1 MMNNKNK
8 IGLALGSGGAKG
20 IAHISV
26 IEFIEKKGLSIDYIS
41 GSSVGALIGAIYLC
55 GNLKKFKSEVI
66 SFTKADLFS
75 LMSPVIPVSGLMN
88 PRKMMT
94 WLEKFIPADIT
105 IESLPKPLSIIASEY
120 HSGEQVI
127 FSSGNLLSAV
137 RASISIPGIFEPVR
151 YENRIL
157 IDGGVVN
164 PLPVDVVK
172 KMGADRVIAVNL
184 HPALK
189 THNNAVSASFA
200 EGNLSG
206 RSKPRTLEKI
216 TELSEKINYSWLKK
230 FTSYFIVKSDE
241 KKDDMPNVFEVIFQ
255 TIDIMDLKN
264 TELLLKYSRPD
275 LLLEPNLL
283 SFGSLEF
290 YRSIEALVEGDRVC
304 REKEKE
310 IEELLK

>member
-1 MMNNKNK
+1 MANKNT

-26 IEFIEKKGLSIDYIS
+26 IEFIEKKGLSIDFIS

-75 LMSPVIPVSGLMN
+75 LMSPVIPVSGLIN
-88 PRKMMT
+88 PRKMML
-94 WLEKFIPADIT
+94 WLEKFIPPDVT
-105 IESLPKPLSIIASEY
+105 IESLPVPLSIIASEY

-127 FSSGNLLSAV
+127 FSSGNLLSAI

-151 YENRIL
+151 YGNRIL

-172 KMGADRVIAVNL
+172 KMGADKVIAVNL

-189 THNNAVSASFA
+189 THSSAVSASFG
-200 EGNLSG
+200 EKKLSS
-206 RSKPRTLEKI
+206 SKLRTFEKI

-230 FTSYFIVKSDE
+230 FASYFILKSDE
-241 KKDDMPNVFEVIFQ
+241 KKDNMPNVFEVIFQ

-264 TELLLKYSRPD
+264 TELLLKYSKPD
-275 LLLEPNLL
+275 VLLEPNLL

-304 REKEKE
+304 REKENE
-310 IEELLK
+310 IDELLK

>member
-20 IAHISV
+20 IAHISI
-26 IEFIEKKGLSIDYIS
+26 IEFIEKKGLSIDYIA
-41 GSSVGALIGAIYLC
+41 GSSAGALIGAIYLC
-55 GNLKKFKSEVI
+55 GNLKKFKSEII

-94 WLEKFIPADIT
+94 WLEKFIPADVT

-127 FSSGNLLSAV
+127 FSSGNLLSAI

-172 KMGADRVIAVNL
+172 KMGANKVIAVNL

-189 THNNAVSASFA
+189 THHDSVSASFGKEIA
-200 EGNLSG
+200 VSALK
-206 RSKPRTLEKI
+206 SKTLERI
-216 TELSEKINYSWLKK
+216 SELSEKINYSWLKK
-230 FTSYFIVKSDE
+230 FASYFITKSNE
-241 KKDDMPNVFEVIFQ
+241 KKNNMPNVFEVIFQ

-264 TELLLKYSRPD
+264 TELLLKYSVPNV
-275 LLLEPNLL
+275 LLEPNLL

>member
-1 MMNNKNK
+1 MKNKNK

-26 IEFIEKKGLSIDYIS
+26 IEYIEKKGLSIDFIA
-41 GSSVGALIGAIYLC
+41 GSSAGALIGAIYLC
-55 GNLKKFKSEVI
+55 GNLRKFKSEVI
-66 SFTKADLFS
+66 SFTKADLIS
-75 LMSPVIPVSGLMN
+75 LISPVIPVSGLIN
-88 PRKMMT
+88 PRKMML
-94 WLEKFIPADIT
+94 WLEKFIPPDVT
-105 IESLPKPLSIIASEY
+105 IESLPVPLSIIASEY

-127 FSSGNLLSAV
+127 FSSGNLLSAL

-151 YENRIL
+151 YGNRIL

-164 PLPVDVVK
+164 PLPVDVVR

-189 THNNAVSASFA
+189 THSSAVSASFTEKKA
-200 EGNLSG
+200 VYSSRSG
-206 RSKPRTLEKI
+206 TLEKI
-216 TELSEKINYSWLKK
+216 SELSERINYSWLKK
-230 FTSYFIVKSDE
+230 FASYFILKSDE
-241 KKDDMPNVFEVIFQ
+241 KKDNMPNVFEVIFQ

-264 TELLLKYSRPD
+264 TELLLKYSKPD
-275 LLLEPNLL
+275 VLLEPNLL

-304 REKEKE
+304 REKENE
-310 IEELLK
+310 IDELLK